1 MKTQERKNHSP
12 SVETNDKEPVKL
24 TRRAK
29 LAVASFIA
37 IGATIFGHE
46 VAQSDNIQVSPETIT
61 RTVQHGETTW
71 GIASSVDGSDSVDMN
86 VLIDHIED
94 TNPEVFEDGKLDSGE
109 VLVYPVKV
117 K

>member
-12 SVETNDKEPVKL
+12 SVETNDKEPLKL

-46 VAQSDNIQVSPETIT
+46 IAQSDDIEVSSETVTHTIQP
-61 RTVQHGETTW
+61 GETTW
-71 GIASSVDGSDSVDMN
+71 KIASSIEGSDSVDMN

-94 TNPEVFEDGKLDSGE
+94 TNPTVFEDDKLDIGE
-109 VLVYPVKV
+109 ELVYPVEV